1 MKIKW
6 TEEQTAAM
14 LSNLLVV
21 IIGILLYL
29 FFSNYESASNEIA
42 AVKRLLFPFAVGF
55 VIAFLLSKPVN
66 KLDALQKRFF
76 IKKQNRARVVRN
88 ISIFISIICLM
99 SIVFFLL
106 YITLPELSRS
116 VTLLVEAMPEYLAKA
131 ETLITGFID
140 YLALDPELAEQI
152 YPNWT
157 ESIYN
162 FVSYLAVQIPSLINY
177 SWQFLSSI
185 FNLVIGLIVAVYIL
199 TSKEKLCAQIKKTAY
214 GLLGEKKTTRA
225 SYIADTSNRIFTDF
239 LVGKVLDSAIIG
251 LISFICLSLMNMPYT
266 LLISVVVGITNI
278 IPFFGP
284 FIGAIP
290 SAFLIL
296 LVNPMQMVFFIIFIF
311 LLQQFDGNILG
322 PFILGDATGLDS
334 LWVIVAILV
343 GGGLFGFVGMIIGV
357 PTLAV
362 IYIFFKEHIENKLSA
377 HNLPTQTTS
386 YYPPDIKPIYEK
398 KHNNLYKKPWK
409 K

>member
-29 FFSNYESASNEIA
+29 FFSNYQSASKEIA
-42 AVKRLLFPFAVGF
+42 YIKRLLFPFAVGF
-55 VIAFLLSKPVN
+55 IIAFLLSKPVN
-66 KLDALQKRFF
+66 KLDALQKRF
-76 IKKQNRARVVRN
+76 ILKKQRHTRLIRN
-88 ISIFISIICLM
+88 ISIFIALVCLM
-99 SIVFFLL
+99 AIIFFLL

-116 VTLLVEAMPEYLAKA
+116 MTLLVESMPDYLTKA
-131 ETLITGFID
+131 EGVITEFID

-162 FVSYLAVQIPSLINY
+162 FVSYLAAQIPSLINY
-177 SWQFLSSI
+177 SWQFLSSV
-185 FNLVIGLIVAVYIL
+185 FNLVIGLIVATYIFA
-199 TSKEKLCAQIKKTAY
+199 SKEKLCAQIKKTSY
-214 GLLGEKKTTRA
+214 GLFGEKKTQRA

-251 LISFICLSLMNMPYT
+251 LICFICLSLMNMPYT
-266 LLISVVVGITNI
+266 LLISVVVGTTNI

-296 LVNPMQMVFFIIFIF
+296 LVNPIQMLIFVVFIF

-334 LWVIVAILV
+334 LWVIAAILI
-343 GGGLFGFVGMIIGV
+343 GGGLFGFVGMIMGV

-362 IYIFFKEHIENKLSA
+362 IYIVFKEKIEKKLA
-377 HNLPTQTTS
+377 ARNFPTQTVA
-386 YYPPDIKPIYEK
+386 YYPPDVQPIFNKNSNKLSK
-398 KHNNLYKKPWK
+398 KTK
-409 K
+409 